1 MRQQFTIR
9 GRLCSLNEY
18 VSAAHTPWKRT
29 KLKQEQEAIVIGAA
43 EHAGIVPMEPPIAVY
58 ITYFEARGNKRQRV
72 RDLDNVAGAGNKFIM
87 DALVSMG
94 IIPDDDAKTVPT
106 AVYKGFAATCEPRI
120 VVSLVNGDE

>member
-18 VSAAHTPWKRT
+18 VNAAHTPWKRT

-43 EHAGIVPMEPPIAVY
+43 EAAGIVPMEPPIAVY
-58 ITYFEARGNKRQRV
+58 ITYFEAKVKRKRM

-120 VVSLVNGDE
+120 VVSLVNGD